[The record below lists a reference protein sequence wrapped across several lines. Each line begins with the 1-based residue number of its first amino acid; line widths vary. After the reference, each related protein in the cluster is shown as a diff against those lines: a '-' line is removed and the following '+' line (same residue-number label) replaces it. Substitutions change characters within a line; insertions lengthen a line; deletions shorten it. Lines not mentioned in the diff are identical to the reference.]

1 MIKAVPLEGRFH
13 EYFPTLDLDPINFL
27 RGMTKALRGSPY
39 LREKVEQG
47 LKQRHLETK
56 HLKIENIVNEQAV
69 NAYAS
74 GKQLHVLHPLSGSTH
89 YVRDGDTYFVFPYN
103 LDPKICA
110 QILVAGL
117 EQMAMQPNL
126 YERHS
131 QSQVDPRFQQEPFVL
146 SALDFLVKTSPTG
159 ADRRLQKRE
168 RILATTHFLDS
179 YLCFRDKLRAGEDPD
194 PYTAFALLLAY
205 SSALHRV
212 LSLSQ
217 DPDYSLKLK
226 ERGLVEFLPSEMTPA
241 EVNPTRNI
249 IMSKMGPQFIYVE
262 NWRNKRL
269 ESKWKTIRGI
279 KPIKPLVEEAEL
291 PKA

>member
-1 MIKAVPLEGRFH
+1 MFLDFMTRAVIAGVG
-13 EYFPTLDLDPINFL
+13 I
-27 RGMTKALRGSPY
+27 A
-39 LREKVEQG
+39 
-47 LKQRHLETK
+47 
-56 HLKIENIVNEQAV
+56 
-69 NAYAS
+69 
-74 GKQLHVLHPLSGSTH
+74 
-89 YVRDGDTYFVFPYN
+89 
-103 LDPKICA
+103 
-110 QILVAGL
+110 LVAGPL
-117 EQMAMQPNL
+117 GSLIVWRRMANFGDAL
-126 YERHS
+126 AHS
-131 QSQVDPRFQQEPFVL
+131 TL
-146 SALDFLVKTSPTG
+146 LG
-159 ADRRLQKRE
+159 
-168 RILATTHFLDS
+168 
-179 YLCFRDKLRAGEDPD
+179 LC
-194 PYTAFALLLAY
+194 FALLLAY